1 MSGPVCQKGIP
12 PVRNEKAQS
21 TPMQQSHTPL
31 APSTHQHL
39 QPRSRSHIHS
49 MSVPRTSSRSIPRTL
64 FCSRPRTLVPVSA
77 PYERHRKATMSK
89 KNRRNRNATPA
100 DRPAKKKRVVIPFV
114 ERPFEGLP
122 HEPELV
128 AMREILPLA
137 TLSVRTTEEYGAQ
150 EAILTT
156 ILPGMSGALRRKDGV
171 LLIALQTIT
180 SSGDPSLDIAD
191 HLINGLDLNPGQA
204 LQISDLPE
212 PGPRL
217 QDVLDL
223 ESFGEMEL
231 HDEPSFWM
239 SEDELT
245 DPENQQALQ
254 AAREQLIPTKKVDG
268 VEGAYWCR
276 MSREFVRY
284 VRPESRDAV
293 LDGLARLRAAEEC
306 SFDESR
312 FVGAFRAQGLL
323 IPVWELPRG
332 AEADELSKPMA
343 AFSEKLAEA
352 IASTEPLSYEEKRAR
367 AGITSRQV
375 TLR

>member
-1 MSGPVCQKGIP
+1 MSGPVCQKDIP

-21 TPMQQSHTPL
+21 TPMQQSRTPLAPSTHQNLQPL

-49 MSVPRTSSRSIPRTL
+49 MSVPRTSSMSIPRTL

-217 QDVLDL
+217 
-223 ESFGEMEL
+223 
-231 HDEPSFWM
+231 
-239 SEDELT
+239 
-245 DPENQQALQ
+245 
-254 AAREQLIPTKKVDG
+254 
-268 VEGAYWCR
+268 
-276 MSREFVRY
+276 
-284 VRPESRDAV
+284 RPESRDAV

>member
-1 MSGPVCQKGIP
+1 
-12 PVRNEKAQS
+12 
-21 TPMQQSHTPL
+21 
-31 APSTHQHL
+31 
-39 QPRSRSHIHS
+39 
-49 MSVPRTSSRSIPRTL
+49 
-64 FCSRPRTLVPVSA
+64 
-77 PYERHRKATMSK
+77 MSK
-89 KNRRNRNATPA
+89 KNRRNRNAATLA
-100 DRPAKKKRVVIPFV
+100 DRPAKKKRVTIPFV

-122 HEPELV
+122 HESELV

-137 TLSVRTTEEYGAQ
+137 TLPVRTTEEYGAQ
-150 EAILTT
+150 EAVLTT

-171 LLIALQTIT
+171 LLVALQTIT
-180 SSGDPSLDIAD
+180 TSGDPSLDIAD
-191 HLINGLDLNPGQA
+191 HLIHALELKDGQA
-204 LQISDLPE
+204 LQTSDLPE

-217 QDVLDL
+217 QDILDPA
-223 ESFGEMEL
+223 SFGEMEL
-231 HDEPSFWM
+231 HDEPRFWM
-239 SEDELT
+239 SETELA
-245 DPENQQALQ
+245 DPENEQALQ
-254 AAREQLIPTKKVDG
+254 AAREQLIPTKRVDG

-284 VRPESRDAV
+284 VRPEPRDAV

-323 IPVWELPRG
+323 IPVWELPKG

-343 AFSEKLAEA
+343 AFGEKLAAA